1 MEQTFALI
9 KPLAFQKNLTGS
21 ILHKIAE
28 SGFYL
33 RAVKS
38 IHLNRNQAIEF
49 YRMHQ
54 YKPFFVSLIEYI
66 TSGPVVIMILEKENA
81 VEELRKL
88 VGDTDP
94 HKALEGTLRNLFGVD
109 KQKNSIH
116 ASDSIE
122 NAKREME
129 LCFSKLETA

>member
-1 MEQTFALI
+1 MEKTFALI

-21 ILHKIAE
+21 ILQKIAE
-28 SGFYL
+28 SGFHL

-49 YRMHQ
+49 YRIHQ

-66 TSGPVVIMILEKENA
+66 TSGPVVTMILEKENA
-81 VEELRKL
+81 VEELRQL
-88 VGDTDP
+88 VGHTDP
-94 HKALEGTLRNLFGVD
+94 HQALEGTLRNLFGVD